1 MRGRRVAVV
10 ASRLSVDPTVSVL
23 LLEAGGSEE
32 DSYEMTV
39 PGFALGLQKTE
50 YDWQY
55 QTIPQ
60 NNSCLGLKEKVFLFR
75 NIIKFSMLF

>member
-1 MRGRRVAVV
+1 MV
-10 ASRLSVDPTVSVL
+10 ASRLSEDPTVSVL

-39 PGFALGLQKTE
+39 PCFALASQKTK

-60 NNSCLGLKEKVFLFR
+60 NNSCQGLKEGVIMSLKIMNFLYAVFFF
-75 NIIKFSMLF
+75 K